1 MINAIII
8 DDERH
13 SCDALKM
20 LLDKCCSQ
28 QVQVTAICYSGEEGI
43 KTIKELKPQL
53 VFLDIEM
60 PFMNGFQM
68 LEQLPVINFEII
80 FTTSYDQYA
89 ITAFKFSAL
98 DYLLKPVDRE
108 ELNKAVQKVS
118 KKISPPVAQ
127 QLEILLQ
134 KINQPAITIQR
145 IALPTMQ
152 GLEFV
157 PVDSIISCSS
167 NNNYTEFFLAD
178 KKRVLVSRTLK
189 EVEDMLADHSFLRVH
204 NSHVVNLNA
213 IIRYVKGEGGY
224 LVMTDGSNVD
234 VSRSRKELL
243 LQKLQPYKE

>member
-1 MINAIII
+1 MIKAIII

-20 LLDKCCSQ
+20 LLDKSCPQ
-28 QVQVTAICYSGEEGI
+28 IQVTAICHSANEGI
-43 KTIKELKPQL
+43 KKINELNPDL

-60 PFMNGFQM
+60 PYMNGFQM
-68 LEQLPVINFEII
+68 LEQMPTIDFEII

-108 ELNKAVQKVS
+108 ELEKAVLKVS
-118 KKISPPVAQ
+118 KKINPAISQ

-134 KINQPAITIQR
+134 KINQPTITVQR

-152 GLEFV
+152 GLEFI
-157 PVDSIISCSS
+157 PIESIISCSS
-167 NNNYTEFFLAD
+167 SNNYTEFFLKD
-178 KKRVLVSRTLK
+178 KKKLLVSRTLK
-189 EVEDMLADHSFLRVH
+189 EAEDMLADHSFLRVH
-204 NSHVVNLNA
+204 NSHIVNLNA
-213 IIRYVKGEGGY
+213 ITRYVKGEGGY
-224 LVMTDGSNVD
+224 LVMSDNSTID

-243 LQKLQPYKE
+243 MQKLQPYKE